1 MANNNDTSQDKS
13 NPDSS
18 GLDKSGLEKA
28 EQEVSGEKNQASDK
42 DETTKSPLTIAISK
56 NTKILA
62 LFAIACTLAVSVVSE
77 LTKDRIKAQ
86 HQQQLLK
93 TLHSIIEPSRYDN
106 DIAND
111 CIMMSAPELGSNK
124 VKTAYIARKA
134 GEIVAVAITSTA
146 PQGYNG
152 NIDFIMAINTDG
164 SVSGVRVLKH
174 QETPGLGDKIEI
186 RKSDWITK
194 FTGKRILSEDDR
206 RWAVSKDNG
215 MFDQFTGATITPRA
229 VVQGVKSTLNYF
241 NQHRGSIIPRPN
253 ACGKALSTAEV
264 TTTSTTPIS
273 EVANER

>member
-1 MANNNDTSQDKS
+1 MSDKIDASQ
-13 NPDSS
+13 
-18 GLDKSGLEKA
+18 GKA
-28 EQEVSGEKNQASDK
+28 EQEVHLENNNDVNNENSNKSSKDK
-42 DETTKSPLTIAISK
+42 TVQSVLTIAISK

-62 LFAIACTLAVSVVSE
+62 LFAVACTVAVSLVSE
-77 LTKDRIKAQ
+77 LTKDRIKIQ
-86 HQQQLLK
+86 EQQQLLR

-111 CIMMSAPELGSNK
+111 CIKMSAPELGSTK

-134 GEIVAVAITSTA
+134 GQVVAVAITSTA

-152 NIDFIMAINTDG
+152 NIDFIMAINNDG

-186 RKSDWITK
+186 RKSDWITS
-194 FTGKRILSEDDR
+194 FTGKRMLSEHDR

-229 VVQGVKSTLNYF
+229 VVEGVKSTLNYF
-241 NQHRGSIIPRPN
+241 NQHKGSLIPRPN
-253 ACGKALSTAEV
+253 ACGEAL
-264 TTTSTTPIS
+264 TTPKLTSIATPTAITPLIN
-273 EVANER
+273 EAANEQ